1 MAWAK
6 FKRIDDSNNI
16 DDIDFEDGAFIVTGD
31 GKSYIDYDNDRILI
45 SSGIG
50 EALPVGSEV
59 DYDGDDVP
67 TGWEKVDDVPRYSL
81 DETVCGTWI
90 DGKPIYRKVM
100 YISAFPNNAELQID
114 INSLNLEYLVHL
126 YGFAGSGGA
135 GNNGFPINASRPDNL
150 SAEVGAWLNIA
161 NDNNV
166 VIIRSGSDR
175 SGFSGYIILEY
186 TKTTD

>member
-67 TGWEKVDDVPRYSL
+67 TGWEKVDDVPRYST
-81 DETVCGTWI
+81 DEIVCGTWI
-90 DGKPIYRKVM
+90 DGKPIYRKVLTLSSLPNTQTLSID
-100 YISAFPNNAELQID
+100 ISSLNVAIVISLVGYSNTGLVFNGTRTGVDSAPIDMFVDISRNQID
-114 INSLNLEYLVHL
+114 LITYQ
-126 YGFAGSGGA
+126 
-135 GNNGFPINASRPDNL
+135 
-150 SAEVGAWLNIA
+150 
-161 NDNNV
+161 
-166 VIIRSGSDR
+166 DR
-175 SGFSGYIILEY
+175 SNMSGFIIIEY